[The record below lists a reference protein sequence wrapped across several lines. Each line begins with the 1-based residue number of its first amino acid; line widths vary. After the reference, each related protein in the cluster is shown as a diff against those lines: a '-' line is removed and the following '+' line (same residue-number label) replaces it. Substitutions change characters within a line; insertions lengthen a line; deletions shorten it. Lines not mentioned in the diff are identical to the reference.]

1 MIDSLIGK
9 MIMGMIWG
17 DNSNLPELQRDE
29 VLALLGFG
37 HEPGHSLTWYL
48 KNYRH
53 LKGII
58 MNQIKE
64 DIEGEGIFPKEAK
77 LFAPSYL
84 CKIYP
89 ATISKNG
96 HGLYRVTMHD
106 KECGEVVKRLQF
118 DDLDNASEYLLR
130 HSNCSAAA
138 MRKLK
143 C

>member
-29 VLALLGFG
+29 ILAIFGFG
-37 HEPGHSLTWYL
+37 REPRHPKTWYL
-48 KNYRH
+48 KKYRH
-53 LKGII
+53 LKRII
-58 MNQIKE
+58 IHQIKE
-64 DIEGEGIFPKEAK
+64 DVDREGIFPKEGK
-77 LFAPSYL
+77 LSTIPEL
-84 CKIYP
+84 CRMYP
-89 ATISKNG
+89 AAISKND
-96 HGLYRVTMHD
+96 HGLYMVSMHD

-130 HSNCSAAA
+130 HSNCSAGT

-143 C
+143 Y